1 MATKNRNNILKDVR
15 FGVSQLTHALIADGT
30 FDFNQGDLLYYDSAA
45 KIVKPLDS
53 DAHAATLVGVA
64 ARAAYLAPYVG
75 MNIAAGPAMQKN
87 YYDSALV
94 AFGVVASFYSTT
106 AETYYD
112 NDQVFWGSDAQTLTK
127 VDPGVGHPVGVV
139 KMPSGSAALT
149 IAGGATVLI
158 PVLVI
163 PQFPIASL

>member
-1 MATKNRNNILKDVR
+1 MATKSRNNILKDVR
-15 FGVSQLTHALIADGT
+15 FGVSQLTYALINDGT
-30 FDFNQGDLLYYDSAA
+30 FDFNQGDLLYWDSSAH
-45 KIVKPLDS
+45 IVKALDS

-64 ARAAYLAPYVG
+64 VRAAYLAPYVSFG
-75 MNIAAGPAMQKN
+75 QASGPAMQKS
-87 YYDSALV
+87 YYDCALV
-94 AFGVVASFYSTT
+94 GFGCVASFYSTN

-112 NDQVFWGSDAQTLTK
+112 NDQVFYSSDAQTLTK
-127 VDPGVGHPVGVV
+127 TDPGAGHPVGVV
-139 KMPSGSAALT
+139 KMPSGSASLT